1 MRRNSVPVV
10 AMILAGGRVDE
21 LSVLTF
27 YRPKAAVPFGGL
39 YRVIDFPVTNLM
51 RSGIFCCGVLSQY
64 RPYSLMNHLDHGI
77 PWDMFGRRRGIYI
90 LPPFWGHEAS
100 DWYRGTADAVY
111 QNLEFIRRWSPEL
124 VLVLSGDHVYSM
136 DYRPLLEF
144 HREMGADLTVAFTRV
159 PEDTAHRFGQGV
171 IEFLKPFGGP
181 LKDYREKVSPPVSDL
196 ASLTIY
202 VFRPEVLEEVL
213 LANARADSH
222 EFGRDV
228 IPQMVGNYKVF
239 GFVHQGYWGYT
250 RTIEEYWQT
259 HMDLLGPNPKIDLA
273 RWRVCT
279 NLANRD
285 VRDRQPTILG
295 RNATICDA
303 LFYNGSVIEGEVIRS
318 VLFPGVKVERG
329 AQVKDSV
336 LLHDTVVRKGARL
349 ERTVTDTE
357 VEIGEGAVIGGEEA
371 VTVIGRRTLI
381 PAELR
386 LDPGVVVHPGLRPEN
401 FDRQSY
407 STGAVVR

>member
-1 MRRNSVPVV
+1 
-10 AMILAGGRVDE
+10 MILAGGRVDE

-64 RPYSLMNHLDHGI
+64 RPYSLMNHLDYGL

-90 LPPFWGHEAS
+90 LPPFRGYEAS

-111 QNLEFIRRWSPEL
+111 QNLEFIRRWQPEL
-124 VLVLSGDHVYSM
+124 VLILSGDHVYSM
-136 DYRPLLEF
+136 DYRPLLAF
-144 HREMGADLTVAFTRV
+144 HREAKADLTVAFTPV
-159 PEDTAHRFGQGV
+159 PLETAHRFGQGV
-171 IEFLKPFGGP
+171 IDFQKPFGGP

-213 LANARADSH
+213 EANAKESSH
-222 EFGRDV
+222 EFGRDI
-228 IPQMVGNYKVF
+228 IPKMLGSYRLY
-239 GFVHQGYWGYT
+239 GFVHRGYWGYT

-259 HMDLLGPNPKIDLA
+259 HMDLLGPKPKIELSK
-273 RWRVCT
+273 WRVCT
-279 NLANRD
+279 NLAHRD

-295 RNATICDA
+295 RGAVVCDS

-318 VLFPGVKVERG
+318 VLFPGVKIEKG
-329 AQVKDSV
+329 AVVKESI

-349 ERTVTDTE
+349 ERTITDTE
-357 VEIGEGAVIGGEEA
+357 VEIGEAAEIGGEEKI
-371 VTVIGRRTLI
+371 TVIGRRSRL
-381 PAELR
+381 PSGLR
-386 LDPGVVVHPGLRPEN
+386 LGPGSVVHPGLGPED
-401 FDRQSY
+401 FASQSY
-407 STGAVVR
+407 PPGAVVR